1 MLENFARALIRY
13 RWFVVIGTLV
23 AVVLATAG
31 ARRLQMT
38 TDYRVFFSAENPQLT
53 AFDKLQNTY
62 TKNDNVMI
70 VVAPKDGRVFTQK
83 TLAAIEN
90 LTTQSWQVP
99 HSIRV
104 DSITNYQHTR
114 AEGDDLIVKDLVK
127 DAPNLLESD
136 LTAIRDIAVYEPL
149 LVHRLIS
156 PGGDV
161 TAVNVTIHVPDK
173 ELRKGVPQV
182 VAHVRKMTDEA
193 RAKYPDLDFHLTGTV
208 MMNNAFPEASQHDMR
223 TLVPLMLLVA
233 MIALWFLLR
242 DPGSVFGTLLIVVM
256 SIAATMGL
264 LGWAGMQLTPPAA
277 SAPTIIL
284 TLAIADSVHLLASYY
299 YYMRTGK
306 SKQDA
311 MVESYRVNF
320 QPIFVTSITTAVGL
334 LALNFSDSPPFN
346 QLGNVVALGVTL
358 AWLFSMTFLP
368 ALMMILPSRTRT
380 TKAGADFAMERFAE
394 FVIRRRKPLF
404 WGNLAVII
412 VITGLAFKNEINDQ
426 FVEYFSKSIEFR
438 RDTDFATERLTGIY
452 TIDYSLSAG
461 ESEAVADP
469 AFIGKV
475 EEFAQWLRQQPEVVH
490 VNTYTDIMKRLNK
503 NLHSDDP
510 AFYRIPETRELAA
523 QYLLLYE
530 MSLPFGLDLN
540 NQLNVDKSSTR
551 LTATVKNLTSSEMI
565 VLESRATDWLKANA
579 PATMHSIGA
588 SPALMF
594 AHIGKRNFISMMY
607 GFAAGIG
614 LVMIT
619 LVVAFRSFK
628 YGLISLIPNVTPIML
643 GFGLWGVFVGEVGLG
658 LSVVGSLTLGVVVD
672 DTIHYMSKY
681 LRGRRE
687 DGLSPEDAIRYVF
700 KNVGTAMI
708 VLSIV
713 LVAGFLVLAFSTFRV
728 NADLGMLTAITFA
741 IALAADFLFLGPLL
755 LTLEKRNEKV
765 AYPAAA

>member
-1 MLENFARALIRY
+1 MLENIASALIRY
-13 RWFVVIGTLV
+13 RWFVVIGTLI

-38 TDYRVFFSAENPQLT
+38 TDYRVFFSAENPQLK
-53 AFDKLQNTY
+53 AFDALQNTY

-83 TLAAIEN
+83 TLAAIEDI
-90 LTTQSWQVP
+90 TTQSWQVP

-127 DAPNLLESD
+127 DAPSLLESD
-136 LTAIRDIAVYEPL
+136 LTAIHDIAVNEPL
-149 LVHRLIS
+149 LVNRLIS

-161 TAVNVTIHVPDK
+161 TAINVTIHVPDK

-182 VAHVRKMTDEA
+182 VAHIRKMADEA
-193 RAKYPDLDFHLTGTV
+193 RVKYPELDFHLTGTV

-233 MIALWFLLR
+233 MFALWFLLR
-242 DPGSVFGTLLIVVM
+242 DLGSVFGTLLIVIM

-264 LGWAGMQLTPPAA
+264 LGWAGMELTPPAA

-284 TLAIADSVHLLASYY
+284 TLAIADSVHLLASYF

-306 SKQDA
+306 SRQDA
-311 MVESYRVNF
+311 MVEAYRVNF
-320 QPIFVTSITTAVGL
+320 QPIFVTSVTTAVGL

-368 ALMMILPSRTRT
+368 ALMMILPSKART
-380 TKAGADFAMERFAE
+380 TKADADFAMERFAE
-394 FVIRRRKPLF
+394 FVIRHHKPLF
-404 WGNLAVII
+404 WGNLAMIL

-475 EEFAQWLRQQPEVVH
+475 EDFAQWLRQQPEVVH

-503 NLHSDDP
+503 NLHGDDP
-510 AFYRIPETRELAA
+510 AYYRIPESRELAA

-565 VLESRATDWLKANA
+565 SLESRASDWLKANA

-619 LVVAFRSFK
+619 LVIAFRSFR

-687 DGLSPEDAIRYVF
+687 VGLSPEDSIRYVF
-700 KNVGTAMI
+700 KNVGTAMT

-728 NADLGMLTAITFA
+728 NADLGMLTAMTFA
-741 IALAADFLFLGPLL
+741 IALVADFLFLGPLL

-765 AYPAAA
+765 SAPAVA

>member
-83 TLAAIEN
+83 TLAAIED

-394 FVIRRRKPLF
+394 FVIRQRKPLF

-438 RDTDFATERLTGIY
+438 RDTDFATDRLTGIY

-565 VLESRATDWLKANA
+565 ALESRATDWLKANA

>member
-83 TLAAIEN
+83 TLAAIED

-438 RDTDFATERLTGIY
+438 RDTDFATDRLTGIY

-565 VLESRATDWLKANA
+565 ALESRATDWLKANA

>member
-83 TLAAIEN
+83 TLAAIED

-136 LTAIRDIAVYEPL
+136 LTAIRDIAVHEPL

-438 RDTDFATERLTGIY
+438 RDTDFATDRLTGIY

-565 VLESRATDWLKANA
+565 ALESRATDWLKANA

>member
-83 TLAAIEN
+83 TLAAIED

-136 LTAIRDIAVYEPL
+136 LTAIRDIAVHEPL

-242 DPGSVFGTLLIVVM
+242 DPGSVFGTLLIVIM

-438 RDTDFATERLTGIY
+438 RDTDFATDRLTGIY

-565 VLESRATDWLKANA
+565 ALESRATDWLKANA

-628 YGLISLIPNVTPIML
+628 YGLISLIPNVTPIVL

>member
-83 TLAAIEN
+83 TLAAIED

-136 LTAIRDIAVYEPL
+136 LTAIRDIAVHEPL

-503 NLHSDDP
+503 NLHGDDP

-565 VLESRATDWLKANA
+565 ALESRATDWLKANA

-619 LVVAFRSFK
+619 LLVAFRSFK